1 MIRAARIACGMTQ
14 EAAAALLGKTQPTY
28 SKIERG
34 QVDLSARDASKL
46 CAAFGVTLET
56 LISEE

>member
-1 MIRAARIACGMTQ
+1 MIRAARIAAGMTQ
-14 EAAAALLGKTQPTY
+14 HDVAALLNKTQPTY

-34 QVDLSARDASKL
+34 QVELSARDAGKL

-56 LISEE
+56 LISED